1 MNLFA
6 LPCFKRYPV
15 ITPPLKASRLN
26 KRRGEGEFI
35 KMRTYEPGRRGP
47 SCQCKRSPL
56 IEHLVHKLLAIIN
69 RFFFSFIKIPVLLK
83 MSVLKNYVLLV
94 PINCKIEFA
103 TNNHLII
110 AFHKIFS
117 FQFNS

>member
-1 MNLFA
+1 
-6 LPCFKRYPV
+6 
-15 ITPPLKASRLN
+15 
-26 KRRGEGEFI
+26 
-35 KMRTYEPGRRGP
+35 MRTYEPGRRGP

-117 FQFNS
+117 LQFNSEGYAEGFRQF

>member
-35 KMRTYEPGRRGP
+35 RG
-47 SCQCKRSPL
+47 SA
-56 IEHLVHKLLAIIN
+56 V
-69 RFFFSFIKIPVLLK
+69 FISNLK
-83 MSVLKNYVLLV
+83 MKIRKRLDSLV
-94 PINCKIEFA
+94 PLVCIENV
-103 TNNHLII
+103 T
-110 AFHKIFS
+110 S
-117 FQFNS
+117 Q